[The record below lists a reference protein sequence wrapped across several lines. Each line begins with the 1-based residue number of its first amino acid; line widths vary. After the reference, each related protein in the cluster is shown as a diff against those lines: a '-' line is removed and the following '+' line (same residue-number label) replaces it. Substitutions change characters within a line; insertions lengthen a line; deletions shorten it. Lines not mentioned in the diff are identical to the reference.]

1 MGCLLAGLVFA
12 GCGGGA
18 KAPVTVQGGGYRFNA
33 PAGWTVT
40 RTGTSVVSAHGNE
53 AVSVTTF
60 RLARLYSAQLWKEAV
75 TELDGVAAKLA
86 TELHGTVVASRTVT
100 VGAATARQYELA
112 FTTSGKRLVEQITF
126 VLRGRRE
133 YELLCRHRAGK
144 DEPACAQL
152 LVSFRPS

>member
-1 MGCLLAGLVFA
+1 MA
-12 GCGGGA
+12 
-18 KAPVTVQGGGYRFNA
+18 VQGDGYRFDA

-40 RTGTSVVSAHGNE
+40 RTVTSVAATHGSQ
-53 AVSVTTF
+53 AVSVATF
-60 RLARLYSAQLWKEAV
+60 RLTKPYRPQLWKEAV

-86 TELHGTVVASRTVT
+86 AELHGTVAASRTVK

-112 FTTSGKRLVEQITF
+112 FTKSGERLVERITF

-133 YELLCRHRAGK
+133 YELLCRYRAGK
-144 DEPACAQL
+144 DESACTRL